1 MTLNVASLYY
11 LKLSYLLRGIK
22 RITEGNCVIRSQLLR
37 ASTMPAAISHMAVI
51 YKRCQNLWVTVGEK
65 SNTWERSL
73 FFPLLWYEG
82 GKKSFLPQ
90 HHTDRHAGWAFLCCS
105 WVRISTC
112 GYHMSDVES
121 PKWKL
126 KQTIETDKT
135 ETKGNEDVFWDE
147 QIQIETTAEGWAASI
162 MTLVRLC
169 RGNFI
174 IQDYWRWFLIVDLI
188 IAASVLLH
196 IPPAFSWC

>member
-1 MTLNVASLYY
+1 M
-11 LKLSYLLRGIK
+11 KDLLRGIK
-22 RITEGNCVIRSQLLR
+22 RITGGNCVIRSQLLR

-82 GKKSFLPQ
+82 GGEIIPSPASFWQTCWLGFFVLFMSQDFNMWLSHVWRRKPQ
-90 HHTDRHAGWAFLCCS
+90 MKTKADNWNRRNRDKRQWRCFSGWAN
-105 WVRISTC
+105 TQ
-112 GYHMSDVES
+112 M
-121 PKWKL
+121 
-126 KQTIETDKT
+126 
-135 ETKGNEDVFWDE
+135 
-147 QIQIETTAEGWAASI
+147 ETTAEGWAASI

-188 IAASVLLH
+188 TAASFLLH
-196 IPPAFSWC
+196 IPPAFNWC